1 MWQMLKE
8 FYPLKTVASNGAVPS
23 LNCARQT
30 NKTWSHLYSFY
41 SIIRMGPD
49 TTCRSLWSSETARLW
64 PVSKKSEVIYFI
76 RCICRSKE
84 PTLDGSFL
92 LGTKLITNS
101 ILGIFGITDH
111 HVTMNKDLG
120 EDRFWFEH
128 FSHSK
133 GKVSPLFYLTP
144 QVVIFSKGKHLDLE
158 TLKMWRITNPFV
170 NPDWMEDHLVWVHR
184 VSTAK
189 GQLLQYFN
197 PIYN

>member
-1 MWQMLKE
+1 MFQWFNCLEICLDQAFEILTGTNCSIKPEVSAHVANAQGILPSKDHCLKWGCTISK
-8 FYPLKTVASNGAVPS
+8 LCKTD
-23 LNCARQT
+23 
-30 NKTWSHLYSFY
+30 KTWSHLYSFY

-64 PVSKKSEVIYFI
+64 PVSKKEVIYLI

-101 ILGIFGITDH
+101 ILGICGITDH

-144 QVVIFSKGKHLDLE
+144 
-158 TLKMWRITNPFV
+158 
-170 NPDWMEDHLVWVHR
+170 
-184 VSTAK
+184 
-189 GQLLQYFN
+189 
-197 PIYN
+197 